1 MTIVRVGTNSRYANG
16 WEQVFGG
23 SKVSKGRKKAAGS
36 TAGKSTK
43 KAAKKAAKKKSSKRR

>member
-43 KAAKKAAKKKSSKRR
+43 KVAKKAAKKKSSKRR